1 MRTIQKSL
9 KILSVRGIG
18 ETVYL
23 EVQFVAEPLPIS
35 QPSRMPR
42 PEDVIQPLPKS
53 ETEKIVREQVKATV
67 DEFKRLGMPI
77 SPQFEIPARPPTQL
91 AVSIPLTVK
100 EYEKLGKPTV
110 FDELK
115 MEMKVA

>member
-1 MRTIQKSL
+1 MKTIQKSL

-23 EVQFVAEPLPIS
+23 DVQFVVEPLPIS
-35 QPSRMPR
+35 QPSKTPK

-53 ETEKIVREQVKATV
+53 ETEKVAREYAKATV
-67 DEFKRLGMPI
+67 DELKRLGMPT
-77 SPQFEIPARPPTQL
+77 SPQFEILARPPTQL
-91 AVSIPLTVK
+91 TFSIPLTVK
-100 EYEKLGKPTV
+100 EYEKLGKPAV

-115 MEMKVA
+115 MKMEVA